1 MRKARRE
8 AEIGQKGIFFYVHHD
23 TQDSKNKAE
32 RVKTKDRKQAR
43 HAALPIPECDR
54 SKKQVATKTPSKN
67 GSGAGVYCVCSGT
80 CRRAGKVSLVS
91 SAAQRWRCV
100 KCNRCR
106 EINQDPN
113 HEATLCRNRGLILE
127 QICKGMSLSSAGNTP
142 KNIRSK
148 TYTASGVLAII
159 HNEQP
164 GLRLVTDD
172 IESSLSYGKRWSID
186 ESIIRQRKKNTAG
199 TEKDTHKI
207 YLLGIIDTETKMLV
221 KIAAYDSRPKK
232 GTIVD
237 FLVDAAKKTGK
248 PRVIIS
254 DCYAAYAPAIRTAFG
269 DDMIHEK
276 RNLRREGLH
285 NNEIERF
292 WKTIKSELLV
302 SGGRRFSSAQD
313 IRKYIELYA
322 TYYNHIR
329 THNTFGATPA
339 ACAGY
344 DGKTI
349 ATFADL
355 LEMSHKP
362 DILFVTKLRG
372 LSGKVN
378 VDVEPRYV
386 IVSPHTC
393 DKKTWNRIARI
404 LSSCGFRLIPFGR
417 WMLSTDGFNVRKERI
432 EQNTGRKAAQKPFTT
447 CARCEKFF
455 FPRSDVEKQVGYI
468 ETKDGNLVPQ
478 SRCRKC
484 RSAKQKRR
492 QRPDNG
498 TVSLGVLF
506 PHQTQASSN

>member
-1 MRKARRE
+1 MRKTRRE

-23 TQDSKNKAE
+23 TQDLKNKAE
-32 RVKTKDRKQAR
+32 RIKTKDRKQASR
-43 HAALPIPECDR
+43 AAPPIPECGR
-54 SKKQVATKTPSKN
+54 SKGQWAAKTPSKN
-67 GSGAGVYCVCSGT
+67 GSDAGVYCVCGGT

-91 SAAQRWRCV
+91 SAVQRWRCV

-142 KNIRSK
+142 KNTRSK
-148 TYTASGVLAII
+148 TYTASGVLTIMR
-159 HNEQP
+159 NEQP

-172 IESSLSYGKRWSID
+172 IESSLKYGKKWSID
-186 ESIIRQRKKNTAG
+186 ESIIPQRKKNTAG
-199 TEKDTHKI
+199 SGKDTHKI
-207 YLLGIIDTETKMLV
+207 YLLGIIDTETKVLV
-221 KIAAYDSRPKK
+221 KISAYDSRPKK
-232 GTIVD
+232 GTIAD
-237 FLVDAAKKTGK
+237 FLVDAAKKAGK

-254 DCYAAYAPAIRTAFG
+254 DCYAAYAPAIRMAFG
-269 DDMIHEK
+269 GGMIHEK

-292 WKTIKSELLV
+292 WRTIKSELLV
-302 SGGRRFSSAQD
+302 SSNRRFSSAQD

-329 THNTFGATPA
+329 THNTFGTTPA
-339 ACAGY
+339 IYAGY
-344 DGKTI
+344 DGDAIT
-349 ATFADL
+349 TFADL
-355 LEMSHKP
+355 LKMSHKP
-362 DILFVTKLRG
+362 DILFVTKLRE
-372 LSGKVN
+372 LSGKIN
-378 VDVEPRYV
+378 VDMEPRRV
-386 IVSPHTC
+386 IVSPSTC
-393 DKKTWNRIARI
+393 DEKTWNVIIRI
-404 LSSCGFRLIPFGR
+404 LSSCGFRMIPFGR
-417 WMLSTDGFNVRKERI
+417 WMLNTDGFDVRKERI

-455 FPRSDVEKQVGYI
+455 FPRSDVEKRVGYI
-468 ETKDGNLVPQ
+468 ETKDGNLIPQ

-498 TVSLGVLF
+498 TVSLDVLF
-506 PHQTQASSN
+506 LHQT

>member
-1 MRKARRE
+1 MRKAQRE
-8 AEIGQKGIFFYVHHD
+8 AEIGQKGIFFYAHHD

-32 RVKTKDRKQAR
+32 RIKTKGRRQAR
-43 HAALPIPECDR
+43 HAAPPIPERGR
-54 SKKQVATKTPSKN
+54 SKKQGATKTPSKN
-67 GSGAGVYCVCSGT
+67 DSDTEVYCVCGGT
-80 CRRAGKVSLVS
+80 CHRAGKVSLTS

-113 HEATLCRNRGLILE
+113 HGATLCRNRGLILE

-148 TYTASGVLAII
+148 TYTASGVLAIMR
-159 HNEQP
+159 NEQP

-172 IESSLSYGKRWSID
+172 IESSLKYGKKWSID
-186 ESIIRQRKKNTAG
+186 ESIIPQKKKNTVG
-199 TEKDTHKI
+199 SGKDAHKI
-207 YLLGIIDTETKMLV
+207 YLLGVIDTETKVLV
-221 KIAAYDSRPKK
+221 KISAYDRRPKK
-232 GTIVD
+232 GMIAE
-237 FLVDAAKKTGK
+237 FLADAAKKAGK

-269 DDMIHEK
+269 DDMIREK
-276 RNLRREGLH
+276 RNLRKEGLH

-302 SGGRRFSSAQD
+302 SSDRRFNSARD

-329 THNTFGATPA
+329 THSTIGATPA

-378 VDVEPRYV
+378 VDMEPRRV
-386 IVSPHTC
+386 VVSPRTC
-393 DKKTWNRIARI
+393 DKKTRNRITRM

-417 WMLSTDGFNVRKERI
+417 WILNTDGFDVRKERI

-447 CARCEKFF
+447 CTCCEK
-455 FPRSDVEKQVGYI
+455 I
-468 ETKDGNLVPQ
+468 
-478 SRCRKC
+478 
-484 RSAKQKRR
+484 
-492 QRPDNG
+492 
-498 TVSLGVLF
+498 LF
-506 PHQTQASSN
+506 PPV

>member
-1 MRKARRE
+1 MQSTRK
-8 AEIGQKGIFFYVHHD
+8 AEIGQKKILFYVHQD
-23 TQDSKNKAE
+23 TQDLKNKAE
-32 RVKTKDRKQAR
+32 RIKTKDGKQTSRVAP
-43 HAALPIPECDR
+43 PIPECGR
-54 SKKQVATKTPSKN
+54 LKKQGAAKTPSKN
-67 GSGAGVYCVCSGT
+67 GSDAGVYCVCGGT

-91 SAAQRWRCV
+91 SAVQRWRCV

-113 HEATLCRNRGLILE
+113 HEAMLCRNRGLILE

-172 IESSLSYGKRWSID
+172 IESSLKYGKKWSID

-199 TEKDTHKI
+199 SEKDAHKI
-207 YLLGIIDTETKMLV
+207 YLLGVIDTETKVLV
-221 KIAAYDSRPKK
+221 KISAYDRRPKK
-232 GTIVD
+232 GTIAD
-237 FLVDAAKKTGK
+237 FLVDAAKKAGK

-269 DDMIHEK
+269 GGMIHEK

-302 SGGRRFSSAQD
+302 SSSRRFSSAQD

-329 THNTFGATPA
+329 THSTIGATPA

-355 LEMSHKP
+355 LEMSRKP

-378 VDVEPRYV
+378 VDVGPRRV
-386 IVSPHTC
+386 IVSPRTC
-393 DKKTWNRIARI
+393 DEKTWSGITRI
-404 LSSCGFRLIPFGR
+404 LSSCGFRSIPFGR
-417 WMLSTDGFNVRKERI
+417 WMLNTYGFGVRKERI
-432 EQNTGRKAAQKPFTT
+432 EQNTGRKAAQKPFTA

-484 RSAKQKRR
+484 RSAEQKRR

-498 TVSLGVLF
+498 AVSLDVF
-506 PHQTQASSN
+506 FTHQVQASSN